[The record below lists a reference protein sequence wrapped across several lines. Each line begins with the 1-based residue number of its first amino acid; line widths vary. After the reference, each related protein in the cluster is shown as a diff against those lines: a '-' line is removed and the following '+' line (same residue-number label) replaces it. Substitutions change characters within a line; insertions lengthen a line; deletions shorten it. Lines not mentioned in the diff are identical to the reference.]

1 MRTFALT
8 VTALSLALAVPA
20 LAQEREPAKPG
31 ASIAGK
37 AAAQRSASK
46 AAAGT
51 SDERRAREA
60 SAATKAATAGA
71 AAAVT
76 APSASRSTPT
86 ATPEFTGKDK
96 SHCHS
101 RGSDA

>member
-1 MRTFALT
+1 MRTFAST
-8 VTALSLALAVPA
+8 VIALSLALALPV
-20 LAQEREPAKPG
+20 LAQEREAATPG

-46 AAAGT
+46 AAART
-51 SDERRAREA
+51 TDERRAREA
-60 SAATKAATAGA
+60 TTATKATTAGA

-76 APSASRSTPT
+76 TPSASRSTSP

-101 RGSDA
+101 RGGDA